1 MNNVVAS
8 DKVDLRSYLPDDD
21 SIGMNRRAYLTLRE
35 ALLIGAYRPGTHLN
49 IKPIAEELGM
59 SSMPVREAMG
69 RLSSESVL
77 EIMPNRGF
85 KVPVLKI
92 ETFRE
97 LLMLRIR
104 LEEMAGAHAAVL
116 ATQEDIE
123 TISAL
128 YEEMLTAQ
136 KRSMDE
142 ALRIHRQFH
151 FAIYRVANMPIMM
164 EFIEQLWLRLGPHIY
179 ASLKKTWATDV
190 KRHHEIVAALRAR
203 DSVGAAQAIRD
214 DIASGA
220 DPAFY

>member
-1 MNNVVAS
+1 
-8 DKVDLRSYLPDDD
+8 
-21 SIGMNRRAYLTLRE
+21 
-35 ALLIGAYRPGTHLN
+35 
-49 IKPIAEELGM
+49 
-59 SSMPVREAMG
+59 
-69 RLSSESVL
+69 
-77 EIMPNRGF
+77 
-85 KVPVLKI
+85 
-92 ETFRE
+92 
-97 LLMLRIR
+97 MLRIR

-151 FAIYRVANMPIMM
+151 FAIYRVSNMPIMM